1 MVSDEKSILQKA
13 LKIRRFEELVLEE
26 YKKGKIF
33 GTVHT
38 CIGQEVFPVI
48 LNEFTPDYFWFSN
61 HRGHG
66 HYLSKTNDFDG
77 LFAEIFNKEGGIARD
92 LEGVNI
98 YTMTNSCQMVF
109 KVDKQVL
116 QLGTLQIY

>member
-1 MVSDEKSILQKA
+1 MFDTSPLKLCHMVMDEKSILQKA

-48 LNEFTPDYFWFSN
+48 LNEFTSDYFWFSN

-66 HYLSKTNDFDG
+66 HYLSKTNDFEG
-77 LFAEIFNKEGGIARD
+77 LFAEIFNKEGGIAKGFGGSQH
-92 LEGVNI
+92 L
-98 YTMTNSCQMVF
+98 
-109 KVDKQVL
+109 
-116 QLGTLQIY
+116 